1 MVQKLTNCTE
11 NRACILKKW
20 LRLSEMRSLFD
31 YFLSRYFSFL
41 IMSLFL
47 QQSLS
52 SEFGIEVSRCY
63 NWSLVIKFRMNSIP
77 HHIGG
82 GLTSIAYGN
91 DFISHKAICKSC
103 FCKLAINAFC
113 KCVLHECVP
122 QCVQMSFTENYLQ
135 MELPSQRVMSSLN
148 MLRRAS
154 SSSITSALC
163 SNYIPC
169 TRTQVTTILY

>member
-1 MVQKLTNCTE
+1 
-11 NRACILKKW
+11 
-20 LRLSEMRSLFD
+20 MRSLFD
-31 YFLSRYFSFL
+31 HFLSRYYSFL

-47 QQSLS
+47 QQSMS

-103 FCKLAINAFC
+103 FCKLVLLFMFFANVFCANVFRNVC
-113 KCVLHECVP
+113 KCLRGKIFVNGAPKP
-122 QCVQMSFTENYLQ
+122 QGYVQPEHVKEDQQLAHNKCIMFKQHPMHSNSGYDD
-135 MELPSQRVMSSLN
+135 SL
-148 MLRRAS
+148 LAS
-154 SSSITSALC
+154 SCSAAE
-163 SNYIPC
+163 P
-169 TRTQVTTILY
+169 

>member
-1 MVQKLTNCTE
+1 MVQKLINCTE
-11 NRACILKKW
+11 NRAYILEKW

-41 IMSLFL
+41 IVSLFL

-52 SEFGIEVSRCY
+52 HEFGIEVSRCY

-103 FCKLAINAFC
+103 FCKLVLLFMFFANVFCANVFRNVC
-113 KCVLHECVP
+113 KCLLRKTICKW
-122 QCVQMSFTENYLQ
+122 S
-135 MELPSQRVMSSLN
+135 SQ
-148 MLRRAS
+148 A
-154 SSSITSALC
+154 TGLC
-163 SNYIPC
+163 PAWTC
-169 TRTQVTTILY
+169 